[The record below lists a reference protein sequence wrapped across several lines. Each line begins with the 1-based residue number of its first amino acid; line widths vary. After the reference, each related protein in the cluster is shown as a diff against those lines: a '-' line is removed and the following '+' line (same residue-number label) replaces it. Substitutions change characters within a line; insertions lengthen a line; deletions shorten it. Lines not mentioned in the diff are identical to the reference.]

1 MKVIYEHAIGGDG
14 LVVGLYIEGDKLV
27 EKVSY
32 PLAKALVP
40 FDELVGKAVDKLEA
54 LIPGDQKAIAEGLKK
69 QAHEQI
75 VKLLSE

>member
-14 LVVGLYIEGDKLV
+14 AVIGLYIEGDKLV

-32 PLAKALVP
+32 PLAKVLTPVNS
-40 FDELVGKAVDKLEA
+40 LIGIGVDKLEA
-54 LIPGDQKAIAEGLKK
+54 LIPGDQKDLAEKLKA
-69 QAHEQI
+69 QANEQL